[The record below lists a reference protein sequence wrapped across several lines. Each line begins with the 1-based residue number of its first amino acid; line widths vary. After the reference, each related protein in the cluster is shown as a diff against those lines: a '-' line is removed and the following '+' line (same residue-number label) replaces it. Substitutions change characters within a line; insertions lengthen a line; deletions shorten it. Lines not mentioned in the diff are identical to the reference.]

1 VFTTQKG
8 TSHEPKCHPRLRA
21 TIGIDWADQA
31 HAVCL
36 CDSAT
41 GQIEHTSLP
50 HRAEAISEWIAALR
64 TRFGG
69 RPIAVG
75 LEQARGGLIHALM
88 QAEFLVL
95 YPINPV
101 TLARYRQAFAP
112 SRAKDDPPDARLL
125 MELVTHHR
133 DKFAAWRPDDPRTR
147 SLARLIEKRRD
158 AVHLR
163 TRLTNMLRDELKTY
177 YPQAFALVGEDLSA
191 PLALDFLRRWPSLD
205 ALQKARLDTVRRF
218 YYAHN
223 VRRMDVVEQRL
234 RSIGSLIAL
243 TTDEAIV
250 GPAQLQIEML
260 LGQLRPLVQSIA
272 AFERAI
278 EAQFTAHPD
287 AALFA
292 SFPGAGPT
300 LAPRLLAAFGSDRTR
315 FASAGSLHQYS
326 GIAPV
331 TERSGK
337 ACWVHRRWARPLFVH
352 QSFFEFAGQSIVHCA
367 WAREFY
373 RGKMAAGKNHGTAVR
388 ALAFKWQ
395 RILWRCWQDRRPYD
409 ETLCGNARRI
419 TQTKLL
425 ATPKETTP

>member
-1 VFTTQKG
+1 MNPNSTPGFA
-8 TSHEPKCHPRLRA
+8 A
-21 TIGIDWADQA
+21 TVGIDWADQA

-36 CDSAT
+36 RDSAN
-41 GQIEHTSLP
+41 GQVEHICLP
-50 HRAEAISEWIAALR
+50 HRAEAIAKWIASLR
-64 TRFGG
+64 SRFDGQ
-69 RPIAVG
+69 PIAVG

-88 QAEFLVL
+88 QVEFLVL

-101 TLARYRQAFAP
+101 TQARYRQAFSP
-112 SRAKDDPPDARLL
+112 SRAKDDPTDAELL

-133 DKFAAWRPDDPRTR
+133 AKLAAWRPDDPRTR

-177 YPQAFALVGEDLSA
+177 YPQAFELVGDDLAA
-191 PLALDFLRRWPSLD
+191 PLALDFLRRWPSLPL
-205 ALQKARLDTVRRF
+205 LQKAKLDTVRRF

-223 VRRMDVVEQRL
+223 ARRMDVVEQRL
-234 RSIGSLIAL
+234 RSIGSMVAL
-243 TTDEAIV
+243 TTDDAIV
-250 GPAQLQIEML
+250 GPARMQIEML
-260 LGQLRPLVQSIA
+260 LGQLRPLVQSIT
-272 AFERAI
+272 AFEQAI
-278 EAQFTAHPD
+278 AQAFAAHPD

-315 FASAGSLHQYS
+315 FATAGSLHQYS

-352 QSFFEFAGQSIVHCA
+352 QSFFEYAGQSVVHCA

-395 RILWRCWQDRRPYD
+395 RIMWRCWQDRRPYD
-409 ETLCGNARRI
+409 ETLCGNTRRI
-419 TQTKLL
+419 TEAHNLKTGQ
-425 ATPKETTP
+425 ETTP